1 MIKGGVA
8 DPLGKG
14 ETLRGWAPL
23 QIACW
28 GSMKPQNDK
37 DIIEALLLWAMK
49 VKKEDEIRGMADNE
63 GNTALELAKARREMF
78 AAQEPAGGDGEGGG
92 ALEEKRKYDK
102 IIEWLEKG
110 MPQG

>member
-1 MIKGGVA
+1 
-8 DPLGKG
+8 
-14 ETLRGWAPL
+14 
-23 QIACW
+23 
-28 GSMKPQNDK
+28 MKPQNDK

-78 AAQEPAGGDGEGGG
+78 AAQAPAGGDGEGGG